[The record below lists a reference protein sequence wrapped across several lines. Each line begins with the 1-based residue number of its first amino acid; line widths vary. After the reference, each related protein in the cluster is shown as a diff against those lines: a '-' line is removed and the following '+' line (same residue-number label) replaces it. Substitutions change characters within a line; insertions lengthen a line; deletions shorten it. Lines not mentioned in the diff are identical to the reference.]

1 MSDTKKIF
9 EAISGIMSEIGAI
22 GKDKVNTQQNFKYRG
37 VDDVMNALQP
47 ILVKHGVFVVP
58 EIVEQ
63 TREERT
69 SKNGAT
75 LIYSVCKIKY
85 TFYATDGSSVTAVI
99 VGEGMDSGDK
109 ATNKAMAIAFKYAC
123 FQVFCIP
130 TEEMKDP
137 DGESHKVN
145 PSNKQ
150 SGQSENGQGSG
161 NSNAQKPLSEA
172 QVKRFYAI
180 AKKAGFEVDDAAKL
194 CQLKYGKSIVE
205 QLAIKEYNNICKAL
219 EENAEVI
226 LDWYKRKTAAPAS

>member
-1 MSDTKKIF
+1 VSDTKKIF